1 MMPRMVP
8 GSPSA
13 HSLHSGRTVHAVV
26 QTQRAASRS
35 SGLAPLSQWPREK
48 YRLQAGS
55 GAGFAMAENLAAERG
70 KAVTEPQCAAFE
82 LDG

>member
-1 MMPRMVP
+1 MAVAYSLQPRCLALALLPPDPLALAWLSPPMMPRMVP

-35 SGLAPLSQWPREK
+35 SGLAPLSQ
-48 YRLQAGS
+48 
-55 GAGFAMAENLAAERG
+55 
-70 KAVTEPQCAAFE
+70 
-82 LDG
+82 